1 MQTAEIT
8 DLYKG
13 TQTKFPYGL
22 VLVEWEDSYGCASNW
37 EDIPQEGEP
46 SAMLCH
52 SIGWITSKSKRVIVL
67 VPHIAQNKDLEIRQ
81 GCGDMTIP
89 LVAVR
94 KIKRLKIRF

>member
-1 MQTAEIT
+1 
-8 DLYKG
+8 
-13 TQTKFPYGL
+13 
-22 VLVEWEDSYGCASNW
+22 
-37 EDIPQEGEP
+37 
-46 SAMLCH
+46 MLCH